1 MTKIGVGVGEDF
13 PIEDRP
19 GGSQS
24 GAEGGGQS
32 NPAGG
37 AGPDEPGGPGEGQE
51 SSNPGPHEY
60 DAARDRRY
68 GGCGWGYGD
77 WDREEWRRNRA
88 EWRRHRHEWKA
99 RHREWRRRFRAEMR
113 ARGYRGFPFFFFP
126 LIPML
131 IGLTVF
137 AILVTGVVTIVA
149 AAPVFILGL
158 ALLFVLYAAHRRRD
172 RYYDCRYYEATPT
185 DRPSNGTPP
194 AEGH

>member
-19 GGSQS
+19 PSGGGEDKPEGEGGS
-24 GAEGGGQS
+24 
-32 NPAGG
+32 
-37 AGPDEPGGPGEGQE
+37 GPDKG
-51 SSNPGPHEY
+51 PGPHEY
-60 DAARDRRY
+60 DAAHDHRY
-68 GGCGWGYGD
+68 GGCGWDYGR

-113 ARGYRGFPFFFFP
+113 ERGYRGFPFFFFP

-137 AILVTGVVTIVA
+137 AILVTGLVTIVA
-149 AAPVFILGL
+149 AAPFFILGL
-158 ALLFVLYAAHRRRD
+158 ALLFVLYAAHRRH
-172 RYYDCRYYEATPT
+172 YHHYDYRYYEATPT
-185 DRPSNGTPP
+185 DGPSNGTPP